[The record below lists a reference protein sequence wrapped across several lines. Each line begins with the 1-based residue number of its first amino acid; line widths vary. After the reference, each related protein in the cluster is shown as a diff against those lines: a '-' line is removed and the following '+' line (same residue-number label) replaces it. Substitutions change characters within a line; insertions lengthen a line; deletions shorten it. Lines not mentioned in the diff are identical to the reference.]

1 MNKKITDFSLP
12 ANHHIKI
19 TPYWLLGFVEGEGY
33 FSVATLG
40 HRLEFGISQTL
51 SELRVLEAIKEFLLS
66 LPGSYRLTRK
76 DTNAVGLNVDNKAKN

>member
-1 MNKKITDFSLP
+1 
-12 ANHHIKI
+12 
-19 TPYWLLGFVEGEGY
+19 
-33 FSVATLG
+33 VATLG